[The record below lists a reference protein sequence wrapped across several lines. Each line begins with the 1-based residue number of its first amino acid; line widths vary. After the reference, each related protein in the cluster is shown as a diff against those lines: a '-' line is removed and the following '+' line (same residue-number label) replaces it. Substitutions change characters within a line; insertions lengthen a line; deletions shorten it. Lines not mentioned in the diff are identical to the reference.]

1 MVDKGE
7 YSLVKKKKISKF
19 IDFLK
24 CQLYSV
30 IHFAALS
37 NQATVSSLLSGFD
50 ILMKV
55 ARFYSGAV
63 IKKIGFGRKE
73 KKKIR
78 KLQEKKKKIE
88 PQVIRC
94 YGWV

>member
-1 MVDKGE
+1 M
-7 YSLVKKKKISKF
+7 I
-19 IDFLK
+19 
-24 CQLYSV
+24 C
-30 IHFAALS
+30 FAALW

-73 KKKIR
+73 KNVGSYRKKI
-78 KLQEKKKKIE
+78 KKVK
-88 PQVIRC
+88 PQVIRH